1 MGVARRLRSTW
12 LASTSTENPIH
23 TTRGP
28 TRTKGS
34 RRRRACL
41 PTGAVSRFSWDGP
54 DEEHFSIYVKS
65 LDWPSPVRLTRSSAD
80 DNYPVWSPDGRQ
92 IAFYRDSG
100 ENSAVYIVP
109 AGGGRETRLTSANG
123 NSLVWSPDGLG
134 VIVAD
139 RESATQPFA
148 AYLVST
154 SGAERRQITHPPA
167 ESVRDH
173 SFSISPDGKF
183 LLFARMNM
191 SLSGRYM
198 TPLAGGPERRLT
210 YLHTW
215 IFGSA
220 FLPSGDA
227 VVFSVRK
234 SDAPSL
240 WRLELNTLGQ
250 DLINAGPALL
260 PSVVRS
266 GSNEGRSWHFSAR
279 R

>member
-1 MGVARRLRSTW
+1 MARTESCPVHQVLPLRFTSGSFLPIQTPFERSWDVLSLPTCSPAPNAFANSSPLSLKKHSMGVARRLRSTW

-123 NSLVWSPDGLG
+123 
-134 VIVAD
+134 
-139 RESATQPFA
+139 
-148 AYLVST
+148 
-154 SGAERRQITHPPA
+154 
-167 ESVRDH
+167 
-173 SFSISPDGKF
+173 
-183 LLFARMNM
+183 
-191 SLSGRYM
+191 
-198 TPLAGGPERRLT
+198 
-210 YLHTW
+210 
-215 IFGSA
+215 
-220 FLPSGDA
+220 
-227 VVFSVRK
+227 
-234 SDAPSL
+234 
-240 WRLELNTLGQ
+240 
-250 DLINAGPALL
+250 
-260 PSVVRS
+260 
-266 GSNEGRSWHFSAR
+266 
-279 R
+279 